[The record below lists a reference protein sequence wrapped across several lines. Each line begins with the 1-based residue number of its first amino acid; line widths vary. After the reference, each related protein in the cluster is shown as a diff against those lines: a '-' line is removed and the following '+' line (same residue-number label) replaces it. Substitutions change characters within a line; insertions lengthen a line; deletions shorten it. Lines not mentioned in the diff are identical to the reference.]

1 VAAEQASVERAVYR
15 LILVRPDSRAV
26 LAIHTAEGYRLPS
39 IRIPHGTRPAR
50 EIQKT
55 AKSTWGLDVFVLE
68 FLQGNDHSA
77 VCAIAELLLP
87 NANSELT
94 AIALSE
100 ILGAELTESQRAD
113 LLSLLFGS
121 MESSL
126 SRLGWIDEAIAW
138 VESLANRKLPSRKV
152 IEQFNAG
159 GAFSL
164 IRFHT
169 EDGSDFWLKAT
180 GRPNT
185 HEYSVTVCLHSL
197 SGPASPRYLP
207 MLLGTRPE
215 WNAWLM
221 SGEAKPIPEIPA
233 TACDARPLLEEAVLS
248 LARLQIAAAARS
260 DDLLKAGAFDQRL
273 ESVSGRSEE
282 LFDYLS
288 DAMSLQRSTKVLPV
302 DSPRLRRIYTA
313 FKHIC
318 HRLQDLNIPDSIVH
332 GDMNRG
338 NILRSERCQFI
349 DWSEAYVGNPLV
361 SLWHLLLL
369 NRVEDTSERES
380 LNHILINRY
389 RSEWADL
396 CGPDTFE
403 EAFLYM
409 PMFAAVSTLYGR
421 GDWLNSPKRNDPHW
435 QSYSRMLAR
444 HMDRA
449 AHALELQEA
458 PCL

>member
-1 VAAEQASVERAVYR
+1 MWENGDAAA
-15 LILVRPDSRAV
+15 
-26 LAIHTAEGYRLPS
+26 
-39 IRIPHGTRPAR
+39 
-50 EIQKT
+50 
-55 AKSTWGLDVFVLE
+55 
-68 FLQGNDHSA
+68 
-77 VCAIAELLLP
+77 CAIAELLLP
-87 NANSELT
+87 DANSQLT
-94 AIALSE
+94 AVTPDN
-100 ILGAELTESQRAD
+100 ILGTELSESQRAD
-113 LLSLLFGS
+113 LSSFLSAS
-121 MESSL
+121 MKSPL
-126 SRLGWIDEAIAW
+126 SRVGWIEEAIAW
-138 VESLANRKLPSRKV
+138 LESLVPTRLSSRKG

-169 EDGSDFWLKAT
+169 KDGSDFWLKAT

-185 HEYSVTVCLHSL
+185 HEYSVTVCVHSL

-221 SGEAKPIPEIPA
+221 SGEAKPIAEIPA
-233 TACDARPLLEEAVLS
+233 TACDARPLLDDAVLS
-248 LARLQIAAAARS
+248 LARLQTAAAARS
-260 DDLLKAGAFDQRL
+260 NDLLKAGAFDQRL
-273 ESVSGRSEE
+273 ESVSGHSEE
-282 LFDYLS
+282 LFDYLG
-288 DAMSLQRSTKVLPV
+288 DAMSFQRSTKVLPI
-302 DSPRLRRIYTA
+302 DSQRLRRIYTA

-318 HRLQDLNIPDSIVH
+318 NRLQDLNIPDSIVH

-338 NILRSERCQFI
+338 NILRSNGCQFI

-369 NRVEDTSERES
+369 NRVEDTRERES

-396 CGPDTFE
+396 CGPDPFE

-409 PMFAAVSTLYGR
+409 PMFAAASTLYGR
-421 GDWLNSPKRNDPHW
+421 GGWLNTPKRNDPHW

>member
-1 VAAEQASVERAVYR
+1 MAAEQANVEGAMYR

-39 IRIPHGTRPAR
+39 ICIPHGTRPAR

-55 AKSTWGLDVFVLE
+55 VKSTWGLHVLVLE
-68 FLQGNDHSA
+68 FLQGNDDSA
-77 VCAIAELLLP
+77 VCAVAELLLP
-87 NANSELT
+87 NSNSELT
-94 AIALSE
+94 AIAPGK
-100 ILGAELTESQRAD
+100 IMTAELTESQRAD
-113 LLSLLFGS
+113 LLSLLSAS
-121 MESSL
+121 MESPL
-126 SRLGWIDEAIAW
+126 SRLGWIEEAIAW
-138 VESLANRKLPSRKV
+138 VESLARIKLLSRKG

-159 GAFSL
+159 RSFSL

-197 SGPASPRYLP
+197 SGPGSPRYLP
-207 MLLGTRPE
+207 MLIGTRPE

-233 TACDARPLLEEAVLS
+233 TACDARPLLEDAVLS
-248 LARLQIAAAARS
+248 LARLQTAAAARS
-260 DDLLKAGAFDQRL
+260 NDLLKAGAFDQRL
-273 ESVSGRSEE
+273 ESVSGHSEE
-282 LFDYLS
+282 LFDYLGH
-288 DAMSLQRSTKVLPV
+288 AMSFQRSTKVPPI
-302 DSPRLRRIYTA
+302 DSQRLRRIYTA

-318 HRLQDLNIPDSIVH
+318 NRLQDLNIPDSIVH

-338 NILRSERCQFI
+338 NILRSDRCQFI
-349 DWSEAYVGNPLV
+349 DWSEAYIGNPLV

-369 NRVEDTSERES
+369 NRVEDIRKRES
-380 LNHILINRY
+380 LNHIFINRY
-389 RSEWADL
+389 KKEWADL

-403 EAFLYM
+403 EALLYM
-409 PMFAAVSTLYGR
+409 PMFAAASTLYGR

-449 AHALELQEA
+449 VHALELQEA